1 MTKATFTRFL
11 QYLQDE
17 LAISKASIEEAL
29 QYLGQD
35 SYLLPIALWQ
45 YGLLTLKQL
54 DQTCDW
60 LAMAHQKQESE
71 SNRGYSAILIKF
83 S

>member
-29 QYLGQD
+29 QYLEQD
-35 SYLLPIALWQ
+35 SDLLPIALWQ

-60 LAMAHQKQESE
+60 LAMAHQKQASE

>member
-1 MTKATFTRFL
+1 MTKATFAQFL

-17 LAISKASIEEAL
+17 LAISRATIEDAL
-29 QYLGQD
+29 QQLGQD

-54 DQTCDW
+54 DQAYDW
-60 LAMAHQKQESE
+60 LAIARQQETADSV
-71 SNRGYSAILIKF
+71 
-83 S
+83 